1 MMSLKAVVVGLSF
14 KFFFPLIFFPPR
26 KPVTQGL
33 SSISAVPPSLVS
45 DNHFKMTQTVQHQ
58 ITTTGTFPCSLP
70 PSALLSQLP
79 TPHPLVSQ

>member
-14 KFFFPLIFFPPR
+14 TIFFPSSPPP
-26 KPVTQGL
+26 KSVTQGL

-58 ITTTGTFPCSLP
+58 ITTTGTFPCKLP